1 MRHAALAA
9 SLSVAAAL
17 SLGCIDASRINRECR
32 WTDTR
37 SGPLDLDRAA
47 DREHLRQDAQVAWEV
62 GQRYG
67 DVRYR
72 TQPRLELPLVG
83 ACRSAMFD
91 SIAARHG
98 VTRADVDRAT
108 RARLWP
114 VDVAAVF
121 LPMLALAVVAAVFA
135 ARELERVIGT
145 RWAAALAARGV
156 LVCLIA
162 LVMAG
167 LTQIWA
173 MSVESWR
180 LRNEHIAGRAFV
192 VPSVAHPAIALA
204 TMLIVVAVTVALRA
218 SRRRTLA
225 HSIR

>member
-1 MRHAALAA
+1 
-9 SLSVAAAL
+9 
-17 SLGCIDASRINRECR
+17 
-32 WTDTR
+32 
-37 SGPLDLDRAA
+37 
-47 DREHLRQDAQVAWEV
+47 
-62 GQRYG
+62 
-67 DVRYR
+67 YR

-98 VTRADVDRAT
+98 ITRADVDRAT

-114 VDVAAVF
+114 VD
-121 LPMLALAVVAAVFA
+121 VAAVFA

-180 LRNEHIAGRAFV
+180 LRNEHIAGRTFV